1 MKRNIEIEL
10 AAWAAEKERK
20 PLLLRGARQ
29 VGKTYSVRLLG
40 KSFRHFVEI
49 NFEERPDAKFFFNDA
64 LSARPLCEKLSAFIG
79 VPIIEGQTL
88 LFFDEVQ
95 SCPAVLAALRFFHE
109 QMPNL
114 HVIAAGSLLEFALQ
128 DIPSLGVGRLT
139 SRFMYPLTFPEFL
152 DALGEKSLVEMIDT
166 ASFDKPLDLPFH
178 KKLIEYLR
186 TYMLVGGMPEAVNS
200 YVASHDLLR
209 VMNVLDDLI
218 LTFQDDFAKYRRRI
232 PLERLAET
240 FRSVAAQTGGK
251 FICAEVERDIKSTAI
266 LNVLDLLVKAGL
278 VHQVFKTPATGI
290 PLGTMTDRRIFKALL
305 FDVGIHQ
312 RLLGLNMSSHMTA
325 DETALTN
332 NGSMAELIVGLHLAA
347 YQSSHRRPELFYWQR
362 DDRGSNAEV
371 DYVIQRG
378 NDIVPVEVKSGIRGT
393 MQSMRI
399 FLKLRGFPH
408 GLRVSLENFGRL
420 NDVDI
425 LPLYA
430 IHKIYQQPT
439 SCDLF

>member
-1 MKRNIEIEL
+1 MKRNIESEL

-29 VGKTYSVRLLG
+29 VGKTYSVRVLG
-40 KSFRHFVEI
+40 KSFRYFVEI

-64 LSARPLCEKLSAFIG
+64 LSAGPLCEKLSAFIG
-79 VPIIEGQTL
+79 VPIVEGQTL

-95 SCPAVLAALRFFHE
+95 SCPEVLAALRYFHE
-109 QMPNL
+109 QMPKL

-128 DIPSLGVGRLT
+128 DIPSFGVGRLT
-139 SRFMYPLTFPEFL
+139 SRFMYPLTFTEFL
-152 DALGEKSLVEMIDT
+152 NAVGEKSLVEMIDI

-186 TYMLVGGMPEAVNS
+186 TYMLVGGMPEAVNT
-200 YVASHDLLR
+200 YAATHDLLK
-209 VMNVLDDLI
+209 VMNILDDLI
-218 LTFQDDFAKYRRRI
+218 LTFQDDFAKYRKRI

-251 FICAEVERDIKSTAI
+251 FVCAEVEREIKSTVI

-290 PLGTMTDRRIFKALL
+290 PLGTMTDRRVFKALL
-305 FDVGIHQ
+305 FDVGVHQ
-312 RLLGLNMSSHMTA
+312 RLLGLDMSSHMTA

-332 NGSMAELIVGLHLAA
+332 NGSMAELIVGLHMAA

-362 DDRGSNAEV
+362 EDRGANAEV

-399 FLKLRGFPH
+399 FLKQRGFPR

-420 NDVDI
+420 NDADI

-430 IHKIYQQPT
+430 VHKIYKER
-439 SCDLF
+439 